1 MGSWVK
7 KIEISVFILAIS
19 FLQGCNHNKHTYDS
33 TKQQYDNKKQNDI
46 SEIEKAKLQ
55 IVGAKDV
62 TKEIINNFIKNH
74 PVYDQ
79 FTDDE
84 TKDKMNENFYK
95 DKGVFRTVFSEKEL
109 EYDNMFKWW
118 SLYNSIMGA
127 ETKLSRATLGVTVMG
142 VKFKY
147 ATRTGEYWA
156 VRLKKFIVKMPPEEA
171 RKVQSIEAFGYIID
185 AQKESNYR
193 EATLKSPIRNLTETN
208 TVTIDPILLKI
219 NMKDNSILFTL
230 VKDNY

>member
-79 FTDDE
+79 FTDYKTE
-84 TKDKMNENFYK
+84 DKMNENFYK
-95 DKGVFRTVFSEKEL
+95 DKGVFRIVCSEEEL
-109 EYDNMFKWW
+109 RYSNMLEEWH
-118 SLYNSIMGA
+118 LLGNSMGG
-127 ETKLSRATLGVTVMG
+127 ETKTTGDTVGMTVMG

-147 ATRTGEYWA
+147 ITRTGEYWA
-156 VRLKKFIVKMPPEEA
+156 VRLKKYIVKMPPEEA

-185 AQKESNYR
+185 AKKEPNYR
-193 EATLKSPIRNLTETN
+193 EATLAIPMREATETN

-219 NMKDNSILFTL
+219 NMKDNSSLFTL